1 MSRGPVRSR
10 ARAGV
15 ARRVVARVG
24 LVIALALGTI
34 GATTAS
40 AAEPRLV
47 FVDAREAGGRE
58 RVLTLGAMQAACP
71 ERTVEVDDPYHE
83 RRMRYRALPLVCV
96 LDLGFADSGG
106 AAGQSGHGLCST
118 HAIEVVDLS
127 QSSSVQDRWMGS
139 RAGEGHG
146 FHSGNSSRDG
156 GHQGCRRERIASTR
170 SVATDSLHR
179 LKSLSHPIPFALDGH
194 GFETGHD
201 RFGKPLDPRRSSI

>member
-58 RVLTLGAMQAACP
+58 RVLTLGAMRAACP

-106 AAGQSGHGLCST
+106 PRARAATACCCGHST
-118 HAIEVVDLS
+118 AIRV
-127 QSSSVQDRWMGS
+127 
-139 RAGEGHG
+139 
-146 FHSGNSSRDG
+146 
-156 GHQGCRRERIASTR
+156 R
-170 SVATDSLHR
+170 SPGAT
-179 LKSLSHPIPFALDGH
+179 
-194 GFETGHD
+194 
-201 RFGKPLDPRRSSI
+201 